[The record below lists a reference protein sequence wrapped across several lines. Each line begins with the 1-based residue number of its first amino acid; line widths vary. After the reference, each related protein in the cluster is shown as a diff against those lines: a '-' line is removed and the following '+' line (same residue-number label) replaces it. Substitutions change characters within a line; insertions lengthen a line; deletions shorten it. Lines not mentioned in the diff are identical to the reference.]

1 MNKKKKYGCWHFSD
15 CRVISER
22 LSQKGSME
30 IFRSVTQSVLG
41 TPHSGTQSSGAETVE
56 RLLDRVQSS
65 TLLEDRRD
73 GCRALKALSRKY
85 RLLVG
90 AHGMDTLIQVLES
103 DRSDH
108 EIVNYALETLVNIT
122 SDEMFIKDDDDENA
136 GEQESTNIGEQF
148 TEIFIKRVENIGL
161 VMSLMDE
168 FDFKVRFPAMKL
180 LNNLLRNRPKEVQE
194 VILVTPSGVSKLMDM
209 LSDSREI
216 IRNDTLLL
224 LTELTKGNTNLQKIV
239 AFENA
244 FDHLFGIVKAEDLS
258 DGGVV
263 VGDCLGLMLTLL
275 KNNPSNQTFFKEEC
289 LNSLTSPWMVKQATV
304 AGQRRK
310 VANVHY
316 MLKLLRILV
325 SPQNSAQA
333 VASCQ
338 ESNEKLWPF
347 RTSL

>member
-1 MNKKKKYGCWHFSD
+1 
-15 CRVISER
+15 
-22 LSQKGSME
+22 ME

-275 KNNPSNQTFFKEEC
+275 KNNPSNQTFFKEGRYIQRMSEFFDFSVDGEAS
-289 LNSLTSPWMVKQATV
+289 NSGWSTQ
-304 AGQRRK
+304 K

-316 MLKLLRILV
+316 MLK
-325 SPQNSAQA
+325 
-333 VASCQ
+333 
-338 ESNEKLWPF
+338 
-347 RTSL
+347 